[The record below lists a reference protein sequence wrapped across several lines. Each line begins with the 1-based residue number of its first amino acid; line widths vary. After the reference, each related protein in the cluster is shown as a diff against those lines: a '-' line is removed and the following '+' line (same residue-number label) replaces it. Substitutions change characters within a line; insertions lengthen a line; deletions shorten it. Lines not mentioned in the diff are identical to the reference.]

1 MSGQKEQYSG
11 KPKKKKLTKAQ
22 RKKRMIIMAVI
33 EILVVILLIAG
44 ILIWKKFQKI
54 DYTAP
59 LDEDEVSINQMDEET
74 QEVLKGYTNIAIFGL
89 DNRANGTYSAGN
101 SDCIMVAS
109 INDDT
114 KEVKLVSVYRDT
126 YLAVD
131 EEDAAGSFLYRKVNA
146 AYGRGGAKNAVK
158 ALNRNLDLDI
168 TQYVC
173 VDFNAL
179 TEVVDA
185 LGGVEIE
192 LTNEEAAV
200 MNGQTGHENYIQ
212 ENMKVTGKSSSYVS
226 GGLQTLDGI
235 QATAYCRVRYTAG
248 DDFKRTERQRTVISK
263 MVEKA
268 KKSDLATINKIIDD
282 VFDDIETSLTS
293 MEIIGLASNLMEYE
307 LTGTQGFPFELAT
320 GTYGSKGDLVVAAD
334 LETNV
339 QQLHEYLFGTK
350 DYQPSNTLVNISD
363 KIRTETGVTSEAAT
377 RIDNPL
383 DTEDGVTTELPQ
395 TAGADGQE

>member
-1 MSGQKEQYSG
+1 M
-11 KPKKKKLTKAQ
+11 
-22 RKKRMIIMAVI
+22 
-33 EILVVILLIAG
+33 
-44 ILIWKKFQKI
+44 
-54 DYTAP
+54 
-59 LDEDEVSINQMDEET
+59 
-74 QEVLKGYTNIAIFGL
+74 
-89 DNRANGTYSAGN
+89 
-101 SDCIMVAS
+101 
-109 INDDT
+109 
-114 KEVKLVSVYRDT
+114 
-126 YLAVD
+126 
-131 EEDAAGSFLYRKVNA
+131 
-146 AYGRGGAKNAVK
+146 
-158 ALNRNLDLDI
+158 
-168 TQYVC
+168 
-173 VDFNAL
+173 
-179 TEVVDA
+179 DA